1 MTSMA
6 AELATLDLVGQAELV
21 RRGEVTPIELVDAAI
36 DRIEAVNPTLN
47 AVVIPLFERARAEAA
62 SGDLSDGPLRGV
74 PFLVKD
80 LGAGMAG
87 VLDTQGSRALR
98 DHRAAEDS
106 HLVRRYRAAGLVIVG
121 RTSTPEFG
129 NHSTT
134 EPVLFGPARN
144 PWDTT
149 LTTGGSSGGSAAA
162 VASLMVAAAH
172 ASDGAGSIR
181 IPASCCGVFGLK
193 PSRGRVSRTPAGADV
208 GGLVTQHAV
217 TRFVRDS
224 AVLLDI
230 EAGYVPGDPYSLAT
244 PDRPFAD
251 EVGRDPGRLRIGWT
265 ARPTLDVPVDDEC
278 VAAVRS
284 TAALLESLGH
294 DVEEAAPSFDP
305 EVLVGPLVTVWAVG
319 NLDHARFCER
329 VLGRPLHQD
338 ELEITT
344 WELIEYGRAR
354 SALDLSEAVEAFGA
368 ASRAI
373 APFFEGYDVWLTPT
387 LARPPEQLGVL
398 NQSQGGAVEY
408 WRFDCSFNPWN
419 PVANVTGQPAMS
431 VPLHW
436 TDDGLP
442 IGSLFT
448 GRYGDEATLFRLAG
462 QLEAA
467 RPWADRL
474 PPVHG

>member
-1 MTSMA
+1 
-6 AELATLDLVGQAELV
+6 
-21 RRGEVTPIELVDAAI
+21 
-36 DRIEAVNPTLN
+36 
-47 AVVIPLFERARAEAA
+47 
-62 SGDLSDGPLRGV
+62 
-74 PFLVKD
+74 
-80 LGAGMAG
+80 
-87 VLDTQGSRALR
+87 
-98 DHRAAEDS
+98 
-106 HLVRRYRAAGLVIVG
+106 
-121 RTSTPEFG
+121 
-129 NHSTT
+129 
-134 EPVLFGPARN
+134 
-144 PWDTT
+144 
-149 LTTGGSSGGSAAA
+149 
-162 VASLMVAAAH
+162 
-172 ASDGAGSIR
+172 
-181 IPASCCGVFGLK
+181 VFGLK
-193 PSRGRVSRTPAGADV
+193 PSRGRVSRTPAGEDI
-208 GGLVTQHAV
+208 GGLLTQHAV
-217 TRFVRDS
+217 TRSVRDS

-230 EAGYVPGDPYSLAT
+230 EAGYVPGDPYTLPT
-244 PDRPFAD
+244 PDQPFAD
-251 EVGRDPGRLRIGWT
+251 EVGWDPGRLRIGWT
-265 ARPTLDVPVDDEC
+265 AKPTLDVPVDDDC

-319 NLDHARFCER
+319 NLDDARFCER

-338 ELEITT
+338 ELETTT

-373 APFFEGYDVWLTPT
+373 APFFERYDVWLTPT

-419 PVANVTGQPAMS
+419 PVANIAGQPAMS

-467 RPWADRL
+467 RPWALRL